1 MKFDHIFQCIT
12 EKQSLSQTS
21 ANISTRK
28 VTLKSIHVKNKKMRN
43 KNFFLICPLFL
54 FLHNQCSK
62 ISQKKAQMHKK
73 NKNKPK
79 PIEKLVKFYPKE
91 IILMRKNNVLLFVSF
106 GIMTPIYLHEWV
118 VPTIYRTGRGVSYDL
133 GHSWNMFSM

>member
-1 MKFDHIFQCIT
+1 MKFDHIFHCIT
-12 EKQSLSQTS
+12 KQQSLSQTS

-43 KNFFLICPLFL
+43 KNFFLNLSTFPVFAQSMLQNL
-54 FLHNQCSK
+54 T
-62 ISQKKAQMHKK
+62 KKAQMHKK

-133 GHSWNMFSM
+133 GHSRNMFSK